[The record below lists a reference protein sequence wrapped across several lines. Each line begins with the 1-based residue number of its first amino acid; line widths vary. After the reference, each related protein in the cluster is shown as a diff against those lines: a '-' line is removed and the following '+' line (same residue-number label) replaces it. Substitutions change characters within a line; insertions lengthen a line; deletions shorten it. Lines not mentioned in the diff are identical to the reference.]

1 MCTCLCSH
9 RKSRA
14 NRNQIF
20 FSGWK
25 VGPIRSIPSRLT
37 WSLVNLLISPTI
49 RKWKTKIKNNA
60 SAEPGLSTQ
69 HQRMGLMSVFPGHGR
84 LFELD
89 AWTGGLASG
98 RQLWISDSVCVINQ
112 MTVSP
117 LLSLHNAF
125 SFPILRSIQSGRS
138 VMAGTRALA
147 SEGLGWVP
155 AGRLT
160 NHLTLGKAEFFTQ
173 WRQCLSRW
181 PRWCDTGEAYIT
193 VQPEIQ
199 KRPWDFYFS
208 STSVPQTD

>member
-1 MCTCLCSH
+1 MCICLCSH
-9 RKSRA
+9 RTSTA

-25 VGPIRSIPSRLT
+25 VGPIRSIPSLLT
-37 WSLVNLLISPTI
+37 WSLVNSLLSPTI
-49 RKWKTKIKNNA
+49 QKWKTKIKNNA
-60 SAEPGLSTQ
+60 STEPDLSTQ
-69 HQRMGLMSVFPGHGR
+69 HQRMGLMSIFPGRGR

-89 AWTGGLASG
+89 ARAGGLASG

-112 MTVSP
+112 MTISP

-125 SFPILRSIQSGRS
+125 SSPILHSIRSGRS
-138 VMAGTRALA
+138 VTARTRALA

-160 NHLTLGKAEFFTQ
+160 NHLTLGKAEFFAQ

-181 PRWCDTGEAYIT
+181 PRWCGAGEAYIT
-193 VQPEIQ
+193 VQLEI
-199 KRPWDFYFS
+199 
-208 STSVPQTD
+208 